1 MELSFEE
8 DDDDICYN
16 EFIELYL
23 VDYTSIHYYN
33 FNISPDYDNPG
44 SEERIIFIL
53 QPEPLVDANCCYDT
67 LFLNP
72 IYDTN
77 STFVCFS

>member
-8 DDDDICYN
+8 DDDDISYL

-23 VDYTSIHYYN
+23 VDNTGMHCYN
-33 FNISPDYDNPG
+33 FDLSPDYDNPD
-44 SEERIIFIL
+44 SDKRVVFIL
-53 QPEPLVDANCCYDT
+53 QPEALVDSNCYYDT

-77 STFVCFS
+77 STLVCFS